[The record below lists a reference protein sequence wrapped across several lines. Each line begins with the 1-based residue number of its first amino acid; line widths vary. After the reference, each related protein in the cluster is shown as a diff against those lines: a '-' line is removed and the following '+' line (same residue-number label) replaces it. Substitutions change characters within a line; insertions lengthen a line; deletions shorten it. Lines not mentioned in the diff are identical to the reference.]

1 MISIIVPVYNAEK
14 TLPQCIDSILSQ
26 KYSDFE
32 VLLID
37 DGSTDN
43 SGRLCDT
50 YSQKDKRI
58 RVFHQE
64 NQGVSA
70 ARNLGLEQMKG
81 EFVTFCDSD
90 DWVED
95 TWLLD
100 YMDNYNGE
108 DVLYQNARW
117 WKDTEILLDRN
128 LSFPS
133 YIETFDKIKELYL
146 TNTLFYIW
154 SALWKS
160 NIIKQ
165 YKLQFP
171 NVILWEDRIWSCL
184 FCSHIQLINIIPNEK
199 CHQYNY
205 NYRFPTKRGYE
216 KINIGKF
223 KALIM
228 SLHACDITCKTFHK
242 ETAFADFNRKISAD
256 IFYNL
261 LLMYK
266 KHKLERE
273 ERYKILKLIQ
283 QEKKHFYLSNNK
295 FKMLKLLLFKNY
307 NLSDKLFRII
317 L

>member
-100 YMDNYNGE
+100 YMDS
-108 DVLYQNARW
+108 
-117 WKDTEILLDRN
+117 I
-128 LSFPS
+128 S
-133 YIETFDKIKELYL
+133 
-146 TNTLFYIW
+146 
-154 SALWKS
+154 
-160 NIIKQ
+160 
-165 YKLQFP
+165 
-171 NVILWEDRIWSCL
+171 
-184 FCSHIQLINIIPNEK
+184 K
-199 CHQYNY
+199 C
-205 NYRFPTKRGYE
+205 K
-216 KINIGKF
+216 
-223 KALIM
+223 M
-228 SLHACDITCKTFHK
+228 V
-242 ETAFADFNRKISAD
+242 
-256 IFYNL
+256 
-261 LLMYK
+261 
-266 KHKLERE
+266 
-273 ERYKILKLIQ
+273 ERYRNSIG
-283 QEKKHFYLSNNK
+283 
-295 FKMLKLLLFKNY
+295 
-307 NLSDKLFRII
+307 
-317 L
+317 